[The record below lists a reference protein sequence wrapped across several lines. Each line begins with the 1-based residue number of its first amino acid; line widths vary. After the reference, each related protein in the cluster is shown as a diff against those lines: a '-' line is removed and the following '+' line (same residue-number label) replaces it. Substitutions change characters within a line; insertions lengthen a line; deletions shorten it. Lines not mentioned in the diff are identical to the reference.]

1 MTPLRELAGAR
12 PRFLP
17 DGRSLVAED
26 SFRIWMYD
34 LVRGGTRVPLSA
46 AGLTFTPVPTPD
58 GARIVTSTYE
68 GGPAQLWSYA
78 AGNWEDVLRLAP
90 SPRRRYATSFT
101 ADGKTMTFGEEG
113 GESQRDIWI
122 LQGDSARPFLRSSAS
137 EYHARLSPD
146 GRWLAY
152 TSDQGTRPEVYLQAF
167 PAGGRAVRVSVAGG
181 SEPVW
186 HPDRSELFF
195 RNGDTIYSSTI
206 TGSMTPAASE
216 PEFVVRIDGLSRG
229 DAISFAYDVSSDGRQ
244 FVAVKEPPKLHD
256 RQLHVVLNARTAQGS
271 AGR

>member
-1 MTPLRELAGAR
+1 
-12 PRFLP
+12 
-17 DGRSLVAED
+17 
-26 SFRIWMYD
+26 
-34 LVRGGTRVPLSA
+34 
-46 AGLTFTPVPTPD
+46 
-58 GARIVTSTYE
+58 
-68 GGPAQLWSYA
+68 
-78 AGNWEDVLRLAP
+78 
-90 SPRRRYATSFT
+90 
-101 ADGKTMTFGEEG
+101 
-113 GESQRDIWI
+113 
-122 LQGDSARPFLRSSAS
+122 
-137 EYHARLSPD
+137 
-146 GRWLAY
+146 
-152 TSDQGTRPEVYLQAF
+152 
-167 PAGGRAVRVSVAGG
+167 VRVSVAGG